1 MTPVGSSSSRLHDL
15 NAFTP
20 FTARQDKFLK
30 EMNLPNKPSLF
41 QNVYSVE
48 GNIGSGK
55 STLLKHFEKRGFTVI
70 QEPVDNLWYKYLPM
84 MYKDVKR
91 WGMTFQFEVLF
102 WYLELREKILPQLL
116 EQDPDQI
123 IVIERS
129 AHSGLYIFIK
139 NLRDAGLMTEW
150 EHDL

>member
-55 STLLKHFEKRGFTVI
+55 STLLKHFEKRGYTVI
-70 QEPVDNLWYKYLPM
+70 QEPVDNVWHDYLPI
-84 MYKDVKR
+84 MYGDVKR
-91 WGMTFQFEVLF
+91 WGMTFQMEVLF
-102 WYLELREKILPQLL
+102 WYQKLRDNILPDLMKD
-116 EQDPDQI
+116 DPNRTI
-123 IVIERS
+123 I
-129 AHSGLYIFIK
+129 
-139 NLRDAGLMTEW
+139 
-150 EHDL
+150 